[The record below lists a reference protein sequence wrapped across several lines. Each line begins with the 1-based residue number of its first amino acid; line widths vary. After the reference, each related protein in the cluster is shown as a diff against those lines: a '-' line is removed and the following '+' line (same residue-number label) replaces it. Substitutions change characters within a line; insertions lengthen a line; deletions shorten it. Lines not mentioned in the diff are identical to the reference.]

1 MIQINESPVVV
12 PVDFSE
18 ACANAVQ
25 SVIEGADADAIHL
38 VHVMHPGLHM
48 AYGDMG
54 VLGVSAADDEKRLA
68 ATRKYFNDYLADR
81 GLSHLKSEIR
91 IGDPGGEIVDYAES
105 IRAGLIVIPSHG
117 FHGFRRMMIGSV
129 AERVIRLAECS
140 VLVLRR
146 SDAE

>member
-1 MIQINESPVVV
+1 MIKLNDAPVVV
-12 PVDFSE
+12 PMDFSE
-18 ACANAVQ
+18 PCADAVQ
-25 SVIEGADADAIHL
+25 QVIANADADTIHL

-68 ATRKYFNDYLADR
+68 ATRTFFDEYLAER
-81 GLSHLKSEIR
+81 GLSHIQSEIR

-105 IRAGLIVIPSHG
+105 IGAGLIVIPSHG
-117 FHGFRRMMIGSV
+117 FHGFRRMMLGSV